1 MLWLLLLKR
10 PELNLSA
17 VWKCGNSK
25 ISTHDED
32 FVEGVEVGSLIG
44 AQLTPQSVTVE
55 IGSNQSMVVFIPILI
70 LLSDCDNDIK
80 DVDECFV
87 W

>member
-1 MLWLLLLKR
+1 MTSWAMAMEWLCLPIKYNVMIVIV
-10 PELNLSA
+10 EETWVEFECSMK
-17 VWKCGNSK
+17 VWEFK

-55 IGSNQSMVVFIPILI
+55 IGSNQSMVVFIPI
-70 LLSDCDNDIK
+70 
-80 DVDECFV
+80 
-87 W
+87 